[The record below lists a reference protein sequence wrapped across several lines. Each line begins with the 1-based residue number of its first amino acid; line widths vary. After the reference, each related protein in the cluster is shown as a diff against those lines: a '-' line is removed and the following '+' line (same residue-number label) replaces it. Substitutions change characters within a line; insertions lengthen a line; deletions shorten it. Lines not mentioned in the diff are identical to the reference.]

1 VQVSLQVPVWG
12 LLKNRSVLCQGLQ
25 KDVLID
31 WWRMSCGCT
40 ILFSFLYSERD
51 LEIEMQVEPW
61 EVVGPPHGTKRWG
74 QWQRRNKDMS
84 SEARGGEAF
93 LCVLASQVPSTEGL
107 WWPVGNFQLL
117 IILKYIPQLQ
127 TLMSLDCFICYLS
140 SAKNVITRG
149 RRGRSSSSWVLCV
162 NQYGFD
168 WSWVVAAKQVFCKR
182 DWFHAM
188 FKLYLWIFSTI
199 KEHATAQKDRWIVR
213 QMVIQQIG
221 MSLEMVKI
229 VLLHKGN

>member
-1 VQVSLQVPVWG
+1 M
-12 LLKNRSVLCQGLQ
+12 
-25 KDVLID
+25 KDVLQ
-31 WWRMSCGCT
+31 MHN
-40 ILFSFLYSERD
+40 SFLLFVFWKR
-51 LEIEMQVEPW
+51 LGNW
-61 EVVGPPHGTKRWG
+61 NAGGTLRGCGATAWRTKRWG

-107 WWPVGNFQLL
+107 WLPVGNFQLL

-127 TLMSLDCFICYLS
+127 TLMSLDCCICYLS
-140 SAKNVITRG
+140 SAKNVITLG
-149 RRGRSSSSWVLCV
+149 RRGRSLISWVLCV

-188 FKLYLWIFSTI
+188 FELYLWIFSTI
-199 KEHATAQKDRWIVR
+199 KEHATAQ
-213 QMVIQQIG
+213 
-221 MSLEMVKI
+221 
-229 VLLHKGN
+229 